1 MGRYQNIVYLREK
14 QWVSGSPVMFNKGAL
29 LRDTSTGK
37 NVLQLQ
43 FASVDIRT
51 IRAVIVRIDCLDWT
65 KKCVDTLE
73 HTFNDLSI
81 KPGEVFGDREPIILN
96 DENVR
101 TFVFTVTNVI
111 YEDETLN
118 TEEYR
123 LIGIKG
129 PQDINS
135 FGIYAEQFKKELM
148 FSGFQT
154 EGIVRPYISDGYW
167 YCACGTMNPD
177 TAGECIKCRAEKRKL
192 AEISSEKYLDEKM
205 REWQTQQKSERNKKN
220 KMIAGL
226 SGAFIICL
234 AAGVLAVKIV
244 IPNMHYAEA
253 VKQME
258 SGQYDA
264 AIEGFS
270 ALGDFKDSPQQTV
283 ETIYR
288 KALRIKENAESTE
301 EYEEALSLLDSIKD
315 RKACEDMIQKTKFD
329 MAGFMLENAETVQD
343 YLDAQDIYNSL
354 ADDMECEEKLLECK
368 YQIAC
373 LYSKTE
379 VHAESARELF
389 MELGEYRNSEIC
401 LAELLAEHIE
411 LTDAYKQAY
420 EYYENG
426 SWDSALEILSG
437 MDPDNES
444 IKELTVKCYESKYKA
459 GLEYWSSKNYAEAF
473 KEFNS
478 IKDYK
483 DSTEYL
489 DKIKK
494 IQEQQEAE
502 KKAAAA
508 ESSVSL
514 GELTSWL
521 NGNWSGD
528 GSYWKNV
535 TFTKITDDSMMLDG
549 TFTRES
555 GRVGSAAKISK
566 SSVQLV
572 FNIDAFGFKD
582 IIVVTKTGENS
593 ATIKL
598 WSVTGEGIKGKADI
612 IHLNR

>member
-1 MGRYQNIVYLREK
+1 
-14 QWVSGSPVMFNKGAL
+14 
-29 LRDTSTGK
+29 
-37 NVLQLQ
+37 
-43 FASVDIRT
+43 
-51 IRAVIVRIDCLDWT
+51 
-65 KKCVDTLE
+65 
-73 HTFNDLSI
+73 
-81 KPGEVFGDREPIILN
+81 
-96 DENVR
+96 
-101 TFVFTVTNVI
+101 
-111 YEDETLN
+111 
-118 TEEYR
+118 
-123 LIGIKG
+123 
-129 PQDINS
+129 
-135 FGIYAEQFKKELM
+135 
-148 FSGFQT
+148 
-154 EGIVRPYISDGYW
+154 
-167 YCACGTMNPD
+167 MNPG
-177 TAGECIKCRAEKRKL
+177 TAGECIKCRVEKRKL

-205 REWQTQQKSERNKKN
+205 REWQAQQKSERNKKN

-234 AAGVLAVKIV
+234 TAGVLAVKIV

-315 RKACEDMIQKTKFD
+315 RKACEDIIQKTKFD

-354 ADDMECEEKLLECK
+354 ADDMDCEEKLLECK

-389 MELGEYRNSEIC
+389 MELGEYRNSEKC

-411 LTDAYKQAY
+411 LTDDYKQAY
-420 EYYENG
+420 EYCENG
-426 SWDSALEILSG
+426 SWDSALEILSE
-437 MDPDNES
+437 MDPNNES
-444 IKELTVKCYESKYKA
+444 VKELSVKCYDLKYKA

-483 DSTEYL
+483 DSAEYL

-593 ATIKL
+593 ATVKF